1 MVNSLPAM
9 QETRIPSPGRG
20 DPLGREMATHS
31 SVLAWETPW
40 MEEPGR
46 AVSMGLPRVG
56 HG

>member
-9 QETRIPSPGRG
+9 QETRIQSPGG
-20 DPLGREMATHS
+20 EDPLGREMATHS
-31 SVLAWETPW
+31 SVLAWEIPW
-40 MEEPGR
+40 MEEPAW